1 MGLETDSRQDLF
13 VLRNVVMSPF
23 QGTGNYSNK
32 IAELFKGV
40 LQEEVQVFSTVTFLP
55 IFPNLMSMANCSGPR
70 DCETG
75 NDLVQYI
82 RA

>member
-23 QGTGNYSNK
+23 QGAGNYSEK

-40 LQEEVQVFSTVTFLP
+40 LQEEVQVFLTDICADISESNECGRLFGTARP
-55 IFPNLMSMANCSGPR
+55 
-70 DCETG
+70 
-75 NDLVQYI
+75 
-82 RA
+82 